1 MCKPK
6 TTCQKPE
13 QLKGAPQAC
22 TPQQIQQCHGSE
34 KDHPCVPGKKKQ

>member
-1 MCKPK
+1 MRKPK